1 MNIML
6 LGSNGQLGK
15 ELERKLSMVGN
26 LYSFSKSYIDIT
38 NYDVIKNKI
47 KLVKPDVI
55 INAAA
60 FTAVDR
66 AETEIS
72 KAYAI
77 NKDAVIN
84 LSKIAKR
91 EDAWLIHYSTDYVFD
106 GLKSSAYLET
116 DIPNPINIYGASK
129 LAGEKGVIDINC
141 KHIIFRTTWVI
152 GKDGDNFAKII
163 LKLASKEK
171 KIKVVNDQIGVP
183 TSTSLITKV
192 TLEFISSIK
201 KNMQWSS
208 GIYHLTPNGVSNWH
222 EIAINLIR
230 LAKENSTKLSI
241 SEVEK
246 IKTLNYPT
254 IAKRPLNSLLN
265 TQKLKN
271 KISFKLP
278 DWKEDFQN
286 VAIKIVE
293 EFNTA

>member
-15 ELERKLSMVGN
+15 ELERNLSMVGN
-26 LYSFSKSYIDIT
+26 LYSFSKSFIDIT
-38 NYDVIKNKI
+38 NYEAIKNKT

-106 GLKSSAYLET
+106 GLKSSPYLET
-116 DIPNPINIYGASK
+116 DIPNPINIYGSSK
-129 LAGEKGVIDINC
+129 LAGENGVIDINC

-152 GKDGDNFAKII
+152 GKDGNNFAKII

-192 TLEFISSIK
+192 TLEFISSLK
-201 KNMQWSS
+201 KNIQWSS
-208 GIYHLTPNGVSNWH
+208 GIYHLTPNGTSNWY
-222 EIAINLIR
+222 EIAINLIK
-230 LAKENSTKLSI
+230 LAKENSTKLTI

-278 DWKEDFQN
+278 DWKEDFNN
-286 VAIKIVE
+286 VAIEIVK
-293 EFNTA
+293 EFKTA